1 MVGNWGKYEIFDHP
15 AIQRFLFYPRQDDYE
30 AIDSEAVF
38 KLELPVN
45 DDIKISCS
53 FFTVNKTDPTLL
65 FFHGNG
71 ELASEYLDIGAA
83 FNHIGINLFVAD
95 YRGYGRSSGKP
106 SVSSM
111 IKDAHGVFEGF
122 KKTLKDGGFTG
133 SHFIMGRSLGSAS
146 AIELAA
152 GCPDEFK
159 GLIVESGFCDVTDL
173 LGRVGLK
180 LPQTGRSNFVL
191 PGFESVTKIA
201 MPVLVIHGQYDS
213 IVPLAEG
220 EKIYRNIGSRD
231 KKMVI
236 IPGADHN
243 TIFAEGM
250 DLYLKEL
257 SGFVNR
263 LK

>member
-1 MVGNWGKYEIFDHP
+1 MAEDWEKYKVFDHP

-30 AIDSEAVF
+30 AIDSETVLN
-38 KLELPVN
+38 LELPVN

-53 FFTVNKTDPTLL
+53 LFFVNKTDPNLL

-71 ELASEYLDIGAA
+71 ELASEYLDIGVA

-95 YRGYGRSSGKP
+95 YRGYGRSGGKP

-111 IKDAHGVFEGF
+111 IKDAHGVFAGF
-122 KKTLKDGGFTG
+122 KKTLKDRGFTG

-173 LGRVGLK
+173 LARMGL
-180 LPQTGRSNFVL
+180 QFAATGQ
-191 PGFESVTKIA
+191 E
-201 MPVLVIHGQYDS
+201 
-213 IVPLAEG
+213 
-220 EKIYRNIGSRD
+220 
-231 KKMVI
+231 
-236 IPGADHN
+236 
-243 TIFAEGM
+243 
-250 DLYLKEL
+250 
-257 SGFVNR
+257 
-263 LK
+263 